1 MWNITY
7 ANLNAN
13 SLLHVKVIM
22 ENDIACDKTITDKKV
37 ILK

>member
-1 MWNITY
+1 MVDIQ

-22 ENDIACDKTITDKKV
+22 ENDIACDKTITDKK
-37 ILK
+37 